1 MLTETCSFW
10 SDGVNKK
17 NLNFPE
23 VVKNPCSVVPVVP
36 TQYNWEAY
44 TISSIQYKN
53 CDYKII
59 LAFTFL
65 T

>member
-1 MLTETCSFW
+1 MLTATFW

-44 TISSIQYKN
+44 TVSSIQYKN
-53 CDYKII
+53 RYYKII